1 MHRVLFMSFSESA
14 SIFFNSNALHTR
26 GLLVTLQHKLWLS
39 VFSGHHFKRNIKHRI
54 PGLEHKTM
62 SMQCCRIVRK
72 AASRDE
78 WLLWEMPSN
87 AASVQSRSSFLTNQK
102 QLSQKKRWP
111 ARNVFLLLFFFF
123 PRIPPATRA
132 YFEIWLFCMYCD
144 WQDYYFAK
152 NCCKLNV
159 LSTEGSWSRILA
171 KFSH

>member
-14 SIFFNSNALHTR
+14 SIFFKSNALHTG

-39 VFSGHHFKRNIKHRI
+39 VFSGHHFKRNIKNPI
-54 PGLEHKTM
+54 PGLAHNKTM

-123 PRIPPATRA
+123 HAFRLLHVPTSRFDYSACTVIDRTITSRKPAA
-132 YFEIWLFCMYCD
+132 
-144 WQDYYFAK
+144 
-152 NCCKLNV
+152 N
-159 LSTEGSWSRILA
+159 
-171 KFSH
+171 